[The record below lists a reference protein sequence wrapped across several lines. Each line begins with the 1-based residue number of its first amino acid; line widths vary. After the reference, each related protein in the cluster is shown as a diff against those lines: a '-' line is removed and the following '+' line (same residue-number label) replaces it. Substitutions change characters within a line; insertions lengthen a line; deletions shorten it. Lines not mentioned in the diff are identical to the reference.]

1 MPGSLLG
8 AENIMVAKRAQ
19 AQPRAQGH
27 APGGDSGCGPEPMS
41 FSCLAAFSTSRVFT
55 DVASCSP
62 RGAGT
67 LGTRSSQ
74 VWKLRHR
81 EAENCEQG
89 PTAGQ
94 RLESREG
101 GQ

>member
-19 AQPRAQGH
+19 AQPWARGH
-27 APGGDSGCGPEPMS
+27 APGGDSGSGPEPMS
-41 FSCLAAFSTSRVFT
+41 SCLAAFSTSRVFT

-74 VWKLRHR
+74 MWKLRHR